1 MRAFFHGVGTLQQ
14 AGSPLLAEPVA
25 IATDGNDVAV
35 VEEAV
40 EDSGCHHGIAEYRSP
55 LADRAIAGD
64 QHAAAL
70 VASRDELKEQMRG
83 IGLKRQMPSSSMISS
98 LGLPK

>member
-25 IATDGNDVAV
+25 IGTDGNDVAV

-40 EDSGCHHGIAEYRSP
+40 EDSGCYHGIAECRSP
-55 LADRAIAGD
+55 LANLAIAGD

-70 VASRDELKEQMRG
+70 VASRDELKNRCAALASNGQTADAEFVDD
-83 IGLKRQMPSSSMISS
+83 
-98 LGLPK
+98 